1 MEERPK
7 IGVISCSGEKCTG
20 GSIARMIT
28 RKMLDTWRPHDV
40 VTVCLP
46 LFIAGGSEER
56 TFAKD
61 FPTITIDG
69 CKKKCAYRITEKLSG
84 KVNACVDLSEVLG
97 DEHCESDINHEP
109 ISEDLIIKTK
119 KEVLQVFDRIRAEA
133 NFKELKQSG
142 NYQGCGCVDE
152 K

>member
-20 GSIARMIT
+20 GSVARMIT

-46 LFIAGGSEER
+46 LFIAGGTEER
-56 TFAKD
+56 SFAKD

-84 KVNACVDLSEVLG
+84 KVNASVDLSTVLG
-97 DEHCESDINHEP
+97 DELCESTINQEP
-109 ISEDLIIKTK
+109 FSEELVIKTK
-119 KEVLQVFDRIRAEA
+119 KEVLQIFDRIRAEA
-133 NFKELKQSG
+133 NFRELKQSG
-142 NYQGCGCVDE
+142 QYKGCGCVE
-152 K
+152 EN